1 LFLNGG
7 AAVSFAASAELDP
20 PNIDH
25 DGAEND
31 ELPLQPAMIEIA
43 QINVPP
49 TIDRKMFD
57 FFSD

>member
-1 LFLNGG
+1 M
-7 AAVSFAASAELDP
+7 SFAASAELDP